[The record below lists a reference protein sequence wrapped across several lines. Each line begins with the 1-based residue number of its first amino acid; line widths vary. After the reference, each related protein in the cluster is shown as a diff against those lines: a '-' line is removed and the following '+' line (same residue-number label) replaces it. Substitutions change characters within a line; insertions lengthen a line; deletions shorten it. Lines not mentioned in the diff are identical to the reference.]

1 MLIRR
6 KPFVF
11 SISISSTPVWSNGDQ
26 PINNKRVSHGD
37 EGIMGV
43 VEGVVDVINIA
54 FPPSYPRSRLTSFV
68 IHSFSNSL
76 IHFLNP
82 LHFNNNITP

>member
-6 KPFVF
+6 KPLVF
-11 SISISSTPVWSNGDQ
+11 SLSISSTPVWSNGDQ

-54 FPPSYPRSRLTSFV
+54 FPPSYPRSKITSLV
-68 IHSFSNSL
+68 IPYSNKSHIVL
-76 IHFLNP
+76 EILFIP
-82 LHFNNNITP
+82 TTIS

>member
-6 KPFVF
+6 KPLVF
-11 SISISSTPVWSNGDQ
+11 PFLFRLLQYGVMVTNRFD
-26 PINNKRVSHGD
+26 NKRVSHGD

-54 FPPSYPRSRLTSFV
+54 FPPSYPRSKITSLV
-68 IHSFSNSL
+68 IPYSNKSHIVL
-76 IHFLNP
+76 EILFIP
-82 LHFNNNITP
+82 TTIS